1 MGGDENHLFID
12 FQSKKGTSNAEHLL
26 YSTVKELIRRDFSM
40 NEQKNTRYQISLP
53 LILCLGLAGG
63 IFIGASLNT
72 KKTSSEVG
80 RDVQKLREVLTYID
94 QKYVDDVKTDKLVDE
109 SIQHLLA
116 KLDPHS
122 VYIPASDRVQANE
135 ELRGNFDGIGV
146 EFNIFQDTIVVI
158 SPLAGGPS
166 ESLGILS
173 GDKIIR
179 VDDKDVAGVGITS
192 PQVMKALKGPS
203 GTEVKVTIKRSGSP
217 EPLEFKIIRDKIPQ
231 FSLDVA
237 YMVDHETGYI
247 KISRFAATT
256 YDEFNTAL
264 TKLKGKGMKRLVLD
278 LQSNGGGYMQMA
290 IQMADDFL
298 AGGKKIVY
306 TNGKDKGLNT
316 DASSTSK
323 GTFEDGALIVLL
335 NEWSA
340 SASEILAG
348 ALQDNDRALVVGR
361 RSYGKGLVQSPF
373 DLSDGS
379 ELRLT
384 ISRYYTPS
392 GRSIQKPYDDEEEY
406 SQDILSRYKKG
417 EFFHADS
424 IHFND
429 TLKYNTQ
436 NGRTVYGGGGIM
448 PDYFIPL
455 DTTLNS
461 HYLNELYSTTAMYEY
476 AFTYAEKN
484 KKTLE
489 EKGFDAFY
497 TKFVV
502 TDQMLNDLVKL
513 GQKKKL
519 KPDYAE
525 LAQKKRLFQIHV
537 KAQIARKLWGNDGL
551 YPIMNE
557 TNEVFQQALKLFD
570 RIPELEKKPM

>member
-1 MGGDENHLFID
+1 M
-12 FQSKKGTSNAEHLL
+12 S
-26 YSTVKELIRRDFSM
+26 
-40 NEQKNTRYQISLP
+40 EQRNTRYQISLP
-53 LILCLGLAGG
+53 IILCLGLAGG

-72 KKTSSEVG
+72 KKTSTEVG

-94 QKYVDDVKTDKLVDE
+94 QKYVDDIKTDKLVDE

-135 ELRGNFDGIGV
+135 DLRGNFDGIGV
-146 EFNIFQDTIVVI
+146 EFNIFQDTIVII
-158 SPLAGGPS
+158 SPLPGGPS
-166 ESLGILS
+166 EALGILS
-173 GDKIIR
+173 GDKIIK
-179 VDDKDVAGVGITS
+179 VDDKDVAGIGITS
-192 PQVMKALKGPS
+192 PDVMKALKGPS
-203 GTEVKVTIKRSGSP
+203 GTEVKVSILRSGSP
-217 EPLEFKIIRDKIPQ
+217 EPLEFKIVRDKIPQ

-237 YMVDHETGYI
+237 YMVDPQTGYI

-256 YDEFNTAL
+256 YDEFSAAL
-264 TKLKGKGMKRLVLD
+264 TKLKGRGMKKLVLD
-278 LQSNGGGYMQMA
+278 LQSNGGGYMEVA
-290 IQMADDFL
+290 IRMADDFL
-298 AGGKKIVY
+298 SGDKKIVY
-306 TNGKDKGLNT
+306 TDGKDKSLNRN
-316 DASSTSK
+316 ASSSSS
-323 GTFEDGALIVLL
+323 GNFEEGDLIVLV

-361 RSYGKGLVQSPF
+361 RSYGKGLVQNPF

-429 TLKYNTQ
+429 TLKYNTE

-455 DTTLNS
+455 DTTQNS
-461 HYLNELYSTTAMYEY
+461 HYLNELYSTTAIYEY
-476 AFTYAEKN
+476 AFKYAEKY
-484 KKTLE
+484 KKPLE
-489 EKGFDAFY
+489 DKGFEAFY
-497 TKFVV
+497 SKFNV
-502 TDQMLNDLVKL
+502 TDEMLNDLVKL
-513 GQKKKL
+513 GQQKKL
-519 KPDYAE
+519 KPDYEE
-525 LAQKKRLFQIHV
+525 LRLKKRLFQVHV
-537 KAQIARKLWGNDGL
+537 KAQIARKVWGNDGL

-570 RIPELEKKPM
+570 RIPELKNTKL

>member
-1 MGGDENHLFID
+1 MI
-12 FQSKKGTSNAEHLL
+12 AEHLL
-26 YSTVKELIRRDFSM
+26 YSTVKELTRRYFSM
-40 NEQKNTRYQISLP
+40 DERKNTQYQISLP
-53 LILCLGLAGG
+53 IILCLGLAGG

-80 RDVQKLREVLTYID
+80 KDVQKLREVLTYID
-94 QKYVDDVKTDKLVDE
+94 QKYVDDIKTDKLVDE

-135 ELRGNFDGIGV
+135 DLRGNFDGIGV

-166 ESLGILS
+166 EALGILS
-173 GDKIIR
+173 GDKIVT
-179 VDDKDVAGVGITS
+179 VDGKGMAGIGITS
-192 PQVMKALKGPS
+192 PDVMKALKGPS
-203 GTEVKVTIKRSGSP
+203 GTEVKVTILRTGSS
-217 EPLEFKIIRDKIPQ
+217 EPLEFTIVRDKIPQ

-237 YMVDHETGYI
+237 YMVDPETGYI

-256 YDEFNTAL
+256 YDEFNASL
-264 TKLKGKGMKRLVLD
+264 NKLKERGMKRLILD
-278 LQSNGGGYMQMA
+278 LQSNGGGYMQVA

-298 AGGKKIVY
+298 SGGRKIVY
-306 TNGKDKGLNT
+306 TNGKDKDLNT
-316 DASSTSK
+316 DAHSTNS
-323 GTFEDGALIVLL
+323 GNFEEGDLIVLV

-392 GRSIQKPYDDEEEY
+392 GRSIQKPYDDEEAY

-429 TLKYNTQ
+429 TLKYTTQ

-455 DTTLNS
+455 DTTQNS
-461 HYLNELYSTTAMYEY
+461 HYLNELYATTAIYEY
-476 AFTYAEKN
+476 AFKYAEKH
-484 KKTLE
+484 KKELE
-489 EKGFDAFY
+489 DKGFDAFY
-497 TKFVV
+497 TTFIV
-502 TDQMLNDLVKL
+502 TDNMLNDLVKL
-513 GQKKKL
+513 GQQKKL
-519 KPDYAE
+519 KPDYEE
-525 LAQKKRLFQIHV
+525 LKLKKRLFQVHV
-537 KAQIARKLWGNDGL
+537 KAQIARKVWGNDGL

-557 TNEVFQQALKLFD
+557 TNEIFKQALKLFD
-570 RIPELEKKPM
+570 RIPDLKNTKL